1 MRLKHVGGLKNE
13 TQENRGDRVYRT
25 LVERIRTGQL
35 LSGARLREEDIAS
48 VLGVSRTPV
57 REAFARLQVRGLVQP
72 GASGLT
78 VASLDRSQVIELYA
92 LRARL
97 EGSAAAFAAENAS
110 SGELAGLTH
119 IASLFEQQRSDPATA
134 ARINALFHESI
145 YEAAHNRYLRR
156 MLGDLNDSLAL
167 LPSTT
172 FSVEGRSEAALVEHQ
187 VMLDLILNRDAAG
200 AEAAARAHIDQALRA
215 RLTLLFS
222 SGGSASEA

>member
-1 MRLKHVGGLKNE
+1 MKND
-13 TQENRGDRVYRT
+13 TQETRGDWVYRT
-25 LVERIRTGQL
+25 LVERIRNGLL

-72 GASGLT
+72 GPSGLT
-78 VASLDRSQVIELYA
+78 VASLDRPQVIELYA

-119 IASLFEQQRSDPATA
+119 IATLFEQQQTNAANA

-156 MLGDLNDSLAL
+156 MLDDLNDSLAL

-172 FSVEGRSEAALVEHQ
+172 FSVAGRGEAALGEHNA
-187 VMLDLILNRDAAG
+187 VLDAIMRRDAAG
-200 AEAAARAHIDQALRA
+200 AETAARAHIDQALRA
-215 RLTLLFS
+215 RLTLLF
-222 SGGSASEA
+222 A